1 MGIKMLIKEA
11 CLVPAADQPT
21 GQPAEVAE
29 TVEIDTK
36 EDALMLARAGRAF
49 YLDKS
54 NDPTKGLLTATKEEI
69 DQVKDHAKAIAAS
82 RKERDIERQL
92 QSPTGQAAFMA
103 AEIAKAVAAALSP
116 SASAKPAA

>member
-11 CLVPAADQPT
+11 CLVPAAGAPT

-36 EDALMLARAGRAF
+36 EDALMLARAGRAYF
-49 YLDKS
+49 LDKG

-69 DQVKDHAKAIAAS
+69 DQVKDHAKAITAA
-82 RKERDIERQL
+82 RKERDTERQL

-103 AEIAKAVAAALSP
+103 AEIAKAVAVALGQP
-116 SASAKPAA
+116 SAKPAA